1 MKTLIL
7 LLFFAINA
15 FSQSQSANSYITI
28 VIEPYTIVE
37 VNDFG
42 VIIDKTENGAIVNNI
57 EISVRNNT
65 TNKTT
70 LSAYVTRLY
79 DSTEIK
85 ARIRPI
91 NNNNVRILGEQ
102 WIDVNNS
109 NFASDIE
116 GSNTFQVTYL
126 IMTNKNQD
134 IQELIE
140 SIKWILTVNK

>member
-1 MKTLIL
+1 MKKLIF
-7 LLFFAINA
+7 LLFFAVNIYA
-15 FSQSQSANSYITI
+15 QATQAISIFVAPYII
-28 VIEPYTIVE
+28 IE
-37 VNDFG
+37 VNNFG
-42 VIIDKTENGAIVNNI
+42 AVIDKTENGAIVNNI

-65 TNKTT
+65 KNKTT
-70 LSAYVTRLY
+70 LSAYVTMLY

-85 ARIRPI
+85 AKIKPI

-109 NFASDIE
+109 NFATNIE